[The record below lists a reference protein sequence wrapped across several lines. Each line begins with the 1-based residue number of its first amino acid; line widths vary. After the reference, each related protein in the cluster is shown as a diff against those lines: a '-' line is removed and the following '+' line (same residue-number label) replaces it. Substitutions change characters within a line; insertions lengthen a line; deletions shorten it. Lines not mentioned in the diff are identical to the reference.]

1 MAVEFNKSEL
11 DRMQSDAF
19 RRVRDMQARAQQT
32 NSGRSMQGQS
42 VQRNSPQSAAA
53 QSQNSRYA
61 GRTQPQAGT
70 AQYGGQRYSETDNSN
85 YTQRGQTSQNGQSGR
100 GSLPPRR
107 SQEAHETSYNQNAP
121 PSEYGRREPS
131 PQQYR
136 QNSAQGGQQN
146 YAHQQSNNFS
156 EQYGH
161 GQSREEHYDGR
172 YAQSNGQYA
181 SNPFRQ
187 TQQNGRPIPRPHES
201 RYSPSSSSHSPENRY
216 SPAPHPQHPP
226 APPAEE
232 KRANSILNFLN
243 FKGLDLDGDTSLI
256 ALLILLLS
264 SDKNDEL
271 LMLALVYIM
280 L

>member
-85 YTQRGQTSQNGQSGR
+85 YTQRGQTSQHGQSGR

-107 SQEAHETSYNQNAP
+107 SQEAHETPYNQNAP

-161 GQSREEHYDGR
+161 GQSREEYYDGR
-172 YAQSNGQYA
+172 YAHSNGQYG

-201 RYSPSSSSHSPENRY
+201 RHRTSPPSTQSS
-216 SPAPHPQHPP
+216 
-226 APPAEE
+226 APPSEE
-232 KRANSILNFLN
+232 KKANSILNFLN

>member
-32 NSGRSMQGQS
+32 EYGRGMQSRTMQNG
-42 VQRNSPQSAAA
+42 AA
-53 QSQNSRYA
+53 Q
-61 GRTQPQAGT
+61 RTDEPQ
-70 AQYGGQRYSETDNSN
+70 
-85 YTQRGQTSQNGQSGR
+85 GQSGR
-100 GSLPPRR
+100 SQSTQTRAGAAQYDSQQYPRTNGYGYAQRGQSSNGQPGHSSLPPRR
-107 SQEAHETSYNQNAP
+107 SQETRSAPYNHNTPQQ
-121 PSEYGRREPS
+121 EYGRREAS
-131 PQQYR
+131 PQYR
-136 QNSAQGGQQN
+136 QRSGQNDQHG
-146 YAHQQSNNFS
+146 YEHQQANNFS
-156 EQYGH
+156 EQYG
-161 GQSREEHYDGR
+161 RERNRDDNYGEG
-172 YAQSNGQYA
+172 YAQSSGQHA

-187 TQQNGRPIPRPHES
+187 EPQNGRPIPRPQGS
-201 RYSPSSSSHSPENRY
+201 RN
-216 SPAPHPQHPP
+216 QHHALPP
-226 APPAEE
+226 LPEE
-232 KRANSILNFLN
+232 KRPNSILNFLN